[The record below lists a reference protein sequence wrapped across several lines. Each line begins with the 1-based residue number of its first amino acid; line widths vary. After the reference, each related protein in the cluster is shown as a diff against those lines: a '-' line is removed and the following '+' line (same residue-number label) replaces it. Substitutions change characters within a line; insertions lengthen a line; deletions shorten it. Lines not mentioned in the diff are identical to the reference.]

1 MFEKQTTVT
10 PFVNNLEVELYLKHE
25 IPGSTVWMQYRLSI
39 GACIDYREPA
49 VNSLPVP
56 WKRLKLLCAIFPLLF
71 EHIAQ

>member
-39 GACIDYREPA
+39 GACTLIIE
-49 VNSLPVP
+49 SLP
-56 WKRLKLLCAIFPLLF
+56 
-71 EHIAQ
+71 